1 MTICALD
8 CGFAVLLCFV
18 LRFIFHLAFLFVCIF
33 DSFSVDRLIYLFIYY
48 FILVSCFLSGCS
60 FVFSLCSLIC

>member
-18 LRFIFHLAFLFVCIF
+18 LRFIFCLVVSLILFISFLF
-33 DSFSVDRLIYLFIYY
+33 LFLYI
-48 FILVSCFLSGCS
+48 
-60 FVFSLCSLIC
+60 